1 MGLVQTVTEA
11 EFRTNV
17 LENDKVVLVDF
28 WAEWCAPCR
37 AIAPTLEK
45 VAKTM
50 DKDLDIVKVNIE
62 ISPDNKMLAG
72 KYEVQSIPNMQ
83 IFKNGQKVDELVGMR
98 SESVLEAELKEYLS
112 A

>member
-1 MGLVQTVTEA
+1 MALIQTVLES
-11 EFRTNV
+11 EFQKNV

-62 ISPDNKMLAG
+62 LSPDNKMLAG
-72 KYEVQSIPNMQ
+72 KYGVQSIPNMQ
-83 IFKNGQKVDELVGMR
+83 VFKNGEKIDELVGMR
-98 SESVLEAELKEYLS
+98 SEAVLEAELKEYV
-112 A
+112 

>member
-1 MGLVQTVTEA
+1 MQTVTEA
-11 EFRTNV
+11 EFKKNV
-17 LENDKVVLVDF
+17 LENEKLVLVDF

-50 DKDLDIVKVNIE
+50 DTDIDIVKVNIE

-72 KYEVQSIPNMQ
+72 RYQVQSIPNMQ
-83 IFKNGQKVDELVGMR
+83 IFKGGKKIDELVGMR
-98 SESVLEAELKEYLS
+98 SEPVLEAELKEYL
-112 A
+112 